1 MESYGI
7 IMVYLELVN
16 LAAFALMGIDKQRAK
31 QGRRRIP
38 ETTLILS
45 AVFGG
50 GIGALA
56 GMYLFRHKTRKQKF
70 TVGIP
75 VILVMQI
82 AFFLLLFHTIS
93 H

>member
-16 LAAFALMGIDKQRAK
+16 LAAFALMGIDKLRAK